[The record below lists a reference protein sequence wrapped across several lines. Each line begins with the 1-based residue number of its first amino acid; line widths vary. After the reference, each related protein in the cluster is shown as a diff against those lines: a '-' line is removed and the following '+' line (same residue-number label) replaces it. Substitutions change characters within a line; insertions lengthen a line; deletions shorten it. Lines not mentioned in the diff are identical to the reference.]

1 METTRQK
8 KVSRLI
14 QKELSLILSG
24 KFSYMLNNAIT
35 SITIV
40 RISIDLAYA
49 NIFISVFPSKE
60 AVENLR
66 VINEN
71 KIPIRKELAMR
82 VRHQLRIIPELQ
94 FHLDDSGDYYE
105 EINQLLKK

>member
-24 KFSYMLNNAIT
+24 KFSHIINNVII
-35 SITIV
+35 SVTIV
-40 RISIDLAYA
+40 RISVDLAYA
-49 NIFISVFPSKE
+49 NVFISIFPSKD
-60 AVENLR
+60 VLDNLR

-71 KIPIRKELAMR
+71 KISIRKELAMR
-82 VRHQLRIIPELQ
+82 VRHQLRIVPELQ
-94 FHLDDSGDYYE
+94 FHLDDSADYYE